1 MFGFYIYLQKRN
13 QRNHIKKLKDKEWE
27 VFKNKLIEL
36 EGVFRKVI
44 GSSIIRDTVLVIELK
59 FTKVKGVSMINLTW
73 GVGMVKMEKN
83 LESRH
88 YIELLGGT
96 HLQLHHKLS
105 RKQNRKR
112 GVGEVRKTKNATMC
126 S

>member
-13 QRNHIKKLKDKEWE
+13 QGNHIKKLKDKEWE

-73 GVGMVKMEKN
+73 G
-83 LESRH
+83 
-88 YIELLGGT
+88 GGW
-96 HLQLHHKLS
+96 
-105 RKQNRKR
+105 
-112 GVGEVRKTKNATMC
+112 
-126 S
+126 